1 MSDFYGGGGYDSNA
15 GGYDANAS
23 PSNGSPG
30 GERKAGDRSE
40 QNLLPVTIKQ
50 MNDADEEGNTFTI
63 DGKTVYQVSF
73 IAAIRDTTENSTNI
87 SFVLEDGTGEIV
99 SKLFVD
105 ESESDSAAMQRA
117 QWKAGKYVRVIGMIR
132 AHNGRRSVVAYNI
145 QLVTDY
151 NQVTYHFL
159 KVMHVHAI
167 MAKKNGVQPQASSSS
182 NLVHAAVPQGN
193 SLLAESAANNDGIN
207 DPVQLSVLSV
217 FQSESK
223 YVDDTGLDIKI
234 IVQKLIGQQS
244 ADDVRR
250 AIAQLSEDGHIYST
264 IDDDHYMLT

>member
-1 MSDFYGGGGYDSNA
+1 
-15 GGYDANAS
+15 
-23 PSNGSPG
+23 
-30 GERKAGDRSE
+30 
-40 QNLLPVTIKQ
+40 
-50 MNDADEEGNTFTI
+50 
-63 DGKTVYQVSF
+63 
-73 IAAIRDTTENSTNI
+73 
-87 SFVLEDGTGEIV
+87 
-99 SKLFVD
+99 
-105 ESESDSAAMQRA
+105 
-117 QWKAGKYVRVIGMIR
+117 MIR

-223 YVDDTGLDIKI
+223 YVDDTGYALPFFCAR
-234 IVQKLIGQQS
+234 IVPSATFPFTGSQS
-244 ADDVRR
+244 SCVAYLYL
-250 AIAQLSEDGHIYST
+250 QLGYQNYCPEAYWAAKCG
-264 IDDDHYMLT
+264 

>member
-117 QWKAGKYVRVIGMIR
+117 QWKYVRNLGILVLCFASDAPFTQR
-132 AHNGRRSVVAYNI
+132 LSLWLVFNLQSWQVRPSHRYDSCTQRPPKRRGLQY
-145 QLVTDY
+145 
-151 NQVTYHFL
+151 
-159 KVMHVHAI
+159 
-167 MAKKNGVQPQASSSS
+167 
-182 NLVHAAVPQGN
+182 
-193 SLLAESAANNDGIN
+193 
-207 DPVQLSVLSV
+207 PVS
-217 FQSESK
+217 
-223 YVDDTGLDIKI
+223 D
-234 IVQKLIGQQS
+234 
-244 ADDVRR
+244 
-250 AIAQLSEDGHIYST
+250 
-264 IDDDHYMLT
+264 